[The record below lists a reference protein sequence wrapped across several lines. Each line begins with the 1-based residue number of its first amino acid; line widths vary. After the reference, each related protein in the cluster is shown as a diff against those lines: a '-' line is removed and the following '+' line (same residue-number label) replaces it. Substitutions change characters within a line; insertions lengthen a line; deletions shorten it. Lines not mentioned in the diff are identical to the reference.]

1 MRTWNDS
8 TRTGSYGSKTGSYA
22 TRTGAYRAWESMKQR
37 CLNPNE
43 KTYFRYGGRGITVC
57 DRWLNYDNF
66 FEDMG
71 HRPEGMSIERIDNEG
86 GYSPDNCRWATPK
99 EQSRNRR
106 SSRLLE
112 VNGETKTLAEWL
124 EITGLPRS
132 TVFNRLKKGLS
143 PEAALDI

>member
-37 CLNPNE
+37 CLNPKE